1 MNAIIFDSGPMISLT
16 TNNLLW
22 LLKPMKE
29 KFNGNFYIPAA
40 VKYELVDRPLMT
52 KKFKFEAVQVM
63 SEVREKNIEIV
74 ETPEIKDLTIK
85 LLDLA
90 NTSFKAHGN
99 FIRLVQ
105 YAEMEVLASA
115 IVLKANAV
123 VIDERTTKLFVENPP
138 MLMRILEKKLG
149 TKILKDDTKIR
160 EFMNLTKG
168 IKIIRSFEFVTVAY
182 EVGLLEKFV
191 GKIDGIINTRRE
203 LLDGILWGLKLHG
216 CSVSE
221 DEINTVIDMELK
233 K

>member
-1 MNAIIFDSGPMISLT
+1 MNSVVFDSGPMISLT

-22 LLKPMKE
+22 LLKPLKE
-29 KFNGNFYIPAA
+29 RFGGKFYIPAA

-63 SEVREKNIEIV
+63 NEVREKNIEIV
-74 ETPEIKDLTIK
+74 ENAEIKDLTMK

-90 NTSFKAHGN
+90 NNSFSGHGN

-115 IVLKANAV
+115 IIMGANAV

-138 MLMRILEKKLG
+138 ALMRMLEKRLG
-149 TKILKDDTKIR
+149 TKIIKDDLKLR
-160 EFMNLTKG
+160 EFMKLTDG
-168 IKIIRSFEFVTVAY
+168 IKIIRSFELVTVAY
-182 EVGLLEKFV
+182 EIGLLEKFT
-191 GKIDGIINTRRE
+191 GKLDGIINTRRE
-203 LLDGILWGLKLHG
+203 LLDGVLWGLKLHG

-221 DEINTVIDMELK
+221 DEINNVIDMELK